1 MNNNIFNQCGSSIAQ
16 IGLYLSQIDETQF
29 TNSEVHRNIVN
40 FMSQLSLYLNN
51 KIDNAT
57 IEPALLQQ
65 ASTEN
70 NNYLS
75 RKEVIDRYKP
85 LITEYGLSQA
95 IHKNELVFSK
105 IGNKYFFK
113 IEDIDKW
120 IDNQKVN
127 NTTHIATKFV

>member
-1 MNNNIFNQCGSSIAQ
+1 MNNNIFNQCGNSVAQ

-51 KIDNAT
+51 KIDNTT
-57 IEPALLQQ
+57 IEPAVLSQ

-70 NNYLS
+70 NIYLS

-95 IHKNELVFSK
+95 IHKNQLQFSK

-113 IEDIDKW
+113 IEDVDKW